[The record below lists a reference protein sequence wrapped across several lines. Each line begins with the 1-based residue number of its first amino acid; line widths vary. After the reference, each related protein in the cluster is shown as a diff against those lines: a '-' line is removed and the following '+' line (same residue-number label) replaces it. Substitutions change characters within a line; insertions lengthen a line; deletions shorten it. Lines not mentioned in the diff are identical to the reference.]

1 MYGMEEESMKRK
13 AKAIAMTAFGL
24 VALVALGYW
33 ALPQFRGSWL
43 NLIVL
48 ACLVI
53 CPLSMLFMMGGKRSD
68 RDKADHRD

>member
-1 MYGMEEESMKRK
+1 MKHNT
-13 AKAIAMTAFGL
+13 KAIAMAAFGL
-24 VALVALGYW
+24 VALLVLGYW

-53 CPLSMLFMMGGKRSD
+53 CPLSMLFMIRGRRSD
-68 RDKADHRD
+68 RDKPDHRD